1 MKRWA
6 AGAVLMASVGSLLV
20 ATPAHADAV
29 RDQQYWLQEYGIEAA
44 WTVTKG
50 AGVTIAIIDT
60 GVDGTVPELVGAVTG
75 GTDFSGKGAPNG
87 QRPVGADNP
96 AHGTLVASL
105 AAGRGTGADSGVLGA
120 APAANILAI
129 SIGFTGG
136 PISSDDQ
143 IAQAVRYAVDQGAD
157 VINLSL
163 TRETLDWPL
172 SWDSAFLYAMQ
183 SDVVVVAAAGNRG
196 SGTTS
201 VGAPATMPGV
211 LTVAGVDVN
220 GVASFNASTQG
231 ITISV
236 SAPSEDLVG
245 VAPGGSH
252 VLWNGTSGATPI
264 VAGIVALVRAAH
276 PELDA
281 ANVINRIVKTA
292 DDTGAPGTDAIYGY
306 GLIDAEDAVKARI
319 PLVDKNP
326 MGSLA
331 EWITIYRRAASTPVP
346 LPTSSE
352 TSTPVPA
359 PNAAPDAAGPASPLG
374 TLLPT
379 VSMLRNVGVPL
390 AIYAIFLT
398 ILAEWGLAVW
408 RRLRSTRETE

>member
-1 MKRWA
+1 MKRLA
-6 AGAVLMASVGSLLV
+6 VGAVLMASVASLLV

-29 RDQQYWLQEYGIEAA
+29 RDQEYWLQEYGIEAA
-44 WTVTKG
+44 WNTTKG
-50 AGVTIAIIDT
+50 AGVTIAVIDT
-60 GVDGTVPELVGAVTG
+60 GVDGSVPELVGAVTG

-87 QRPVGADNP
+87 QKPVGTDNP

-105 AAGRGTGADSGVLGA
+105 AAGRGTGPDSGVLGA
-120 APAANILAI
+120 APEANILAI

-143 IAQAVRYAVDQGAD
+143 IAKAVRYAVDQGAD

-183 SDVVVVAAAGNRG
+183 NDVVVVAAAGNRG

-231 ITISV
+231 ITIGV

-245 VAPGGSH
+245 VSPGGSH

-292 DDTGAPGTDAIYGY
+292 HDTGAPGADAIYGF
-306 GLIDAEDAVKARI
+306 GLVDAEAAVVERV
-319 PLVDKNP
+319 PLVTSNP

-331 EWITIYRRAASTPVP
+331 DWITIYRRAESTPAP
-346 LPTSSE
+346 LPSMSS
-352 TSTPVPA
+352 TAVPVPESK
-359 PNAAPDAAGPASPLG
+359 PDAAGPVSPLG

-390 AIYAIFLT
+390 AVYGIFLL
-398 ILAEWGLAVW
+398 IFAGWGLVGW
-408 RRLRSTRETE
+408 RRFRSMRETE

>member
-1 MKRWA
+1 MKLWA
-6 AGAVLMASVGSLLV
+6 AGLVVMASLASVLV

-44 WTVTKG
+44 WKTTKG
-50 AGVTIAIIDT
+50 AGVTIAVIDT
-60 GVDGTVPELVGAVTG
+60 GVDGTVKELAGAVTG
-75 GTDFSGKGAPNG
+75 GTDFSGEGAPDG
-87 QRPVGADNP
+87 QKAVGEDNP

-105 AAGRGTGADSGVLGA
+105 AAGRGTGTGAGVIGA
-120 APAANILAI
+120 APEANILAI

-163 TRETLDWPL
+163 TRETLDWPT

-183 SDVVVVAAAGNRG
+183 NDVVVVAAAGNRG

-231 ITISV
+231 ITIGV
-236 SAPSEDLVG
+236 AAPSEDLVG

-281 ANVINRIVKTA
+281 NNVINRIVATA
-292 DDTGAPGTDAIYGY
+292 HDTGTPGTDAIYGF
-306 GLIDAEDAVKARI
+306 GLIDAEDAVNANV
-319 PLVDKNP
+319 PLVDENP

-331 EWITIYRRAASTPVP
+331 EWITIYRRAQSTPA
-346 LPTSSE
+346 
-352 TSTPVPA
+352 PVPTFS
-359 PNAAPDAAGPASPLG
+359 PTPQPVPENDTTTIAGPASPLG

-390 AIYAIFLT
+390 AVYGIFFL
-398 ILAEWGLAVW
+398 ILAGSGVLAW
-408 RRLRSTRETE
+408 RRFRSLRERE

>member
-1 MKRWA
+1 MRRWA
-6 AGAVLMASVGSLLV
+6 VGVVVMASLASVLV

-29 RDQQYWLQEYGIEAA
+29 RDQEYWLQEYGIEAA
-44 WTVTKG
+44 WETTKG
-50 AGVTIAIIDT
+50 AGVTIAVIDT
-60 GVDGTVPELVGAVTG
+60 GVDGTVKELEGVVTG
-75 GTDFSGKGAPNG
+75 GTDFSGQGAPDG
-87 QRPVGADNP
+87 QTPVGDDNP

-105 AAGRGTGADSGVLGA
+105 AAGRGTGTGAGVIGA
-120 APAANILAI
+120 APEANILAI

-163 TRETLDWPL
+163 TRETLDWPT
-172 SWDSAFLYAMQ
+172 SWDSAFLYAMDN
-183 SDVVVVAAAGNRG
+183 DVVVVAAAGNRG

-231 ITISV
+231 ITIGV
-236 SAPSEDLVG
+236 AAPSEDLVG

-276 PELDA
+276 PQLDA
-281 ANVINRIVKTA
+281 ANVINRIVATA
-292 DDTGAPGTDAIYGY
+292 HDTGAPGSDAIYGF
-306 GLIDAEDAVKARI
+306 GLVDAEDAVNANV
-319 PLVDKNP
+319 PLVDENP

-331 EWITIYRRAASTPVP
+331 EWITIYRRAESTPAP
-346 LPTSSE
+346 LPTFSPSPA
-352 TSTPVPA
+352 PVPDSD
-359 PNAAPDAAGPASPLG
+359 DATIAGPVSPLG

-390 AIYAIFLT
+390 AIYGIFLL
-398 ILAEWGLAVW
+398 ILAGSGVLAW
-408 RRLRSTRETE
+408 RRFRSMRERE

>member
-6 AGAVLMASVGSLLV
+6 VGAVLMASVASLLV

-44 WTVTKG
+44 WTTTKG
-50 AGVTIAIIDT
+50 AGVTIAVIDT

-87 QRPVGADNP
+87 QQPVGSDNP

-105 AAGRGTGADSGVLGA
+105 AAGRGTGPDAGVLGA
-120 APAANILAI
+120 APEANIMAI

-143 IAQAVRYAVDQGAD
+143 IAKAVRYAVDQGAD

-183 SDVVVVAAAGNRG
+183 NDVVVVAAAGNRG

-220 GVASFNASTQG
+220 GSASFNASTQG
-231 ITISV
+231 ITIGV

-292 DDTGAPGTDAIYGY
+292 HDTGSPGADAIYGF
-306 GLIDAEDAVKARI
+306 GLVDAEAAVVDRV
-319 PLVDKNP
+319 PLVTSNP

-331 EWITIYRRAASTPVP
+331 DWITIYRRAESTPAP
-346 LPTSSE
+346 LPTTSS
-352 TSTPVPA
+352 SPSPA
-359 PNAAPDAAGPASPLG
+359 PAPVAQPDAAGPASPLG

-390 AIYAIFLT
+390 AVYGIFLL
-398 ILAEWGLAVW
+398 IFAGWGLVVW
-408 RRLRSTRETE
+408 RRFRSMRETE